1 VEKRKKKKNKIFEKS
16 ILWLADKLHETKQSL
31 ITLIVF
37 LITGSCATILFI
49 LLYDFFSFNII
60 DQIQQIPYVY
70 PIGESIFLEIKA
82 RTTLGVLYLF
92 SFSSIFIIPA
102 PLEIMFYTLLS
113 STKHNI
119 TTLMAITTIG
129 LIIGQHINYFSGQLF
144 GSFTRGFIK
153 KKTKKSIATKL
164 NKYGGY
170 AVFLMNLLL
179 FPYPLA
185 NFIFG
190 SVRYPYKRWAPASMA
205 ALALK
210 IVIIYLI
217 FTFF

>member
-1 VEKRKKKKNKIFEKS
+1 MEKRKKKKNKIFEKS

-70 PIGESIFLEIKA
+70 PIGD
-82 RTTLGVLYLF
+82 YLF